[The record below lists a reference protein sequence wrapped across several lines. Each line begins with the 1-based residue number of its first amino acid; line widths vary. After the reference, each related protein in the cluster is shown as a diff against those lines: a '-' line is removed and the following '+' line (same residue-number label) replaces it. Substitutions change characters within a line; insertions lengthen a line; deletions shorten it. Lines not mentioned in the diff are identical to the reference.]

1 MNFETRKEVIAFLCE
16 QLSDKN
22 YCEPDYYEKVWKR
35 EMLSSTSY
43 GNYFAIPHAIKRCAK
58 RNAVSICCLDKAID
72 WDGKKVK
79 VVLLLSLKEERE
91 DMFEELFVQL
101 VDMLDEVRF
110 VKKLSRQQSFESFIK
125 LCQSSI
131 EMTE

>member
-1 MNFETRKEVIAFLCE
+1 
-16 QLSDKN
+16 
-22 YCEPDYYEKVWKR
+22 
-35 EMLSSTSY
+35 
-43 GNYFAIPHAIKRCAK
+43 
-58 RNAVSICCLDKAID
+58 LDKAID

-79 VVLLLSLKEERE
+79 LVLLLSLKEERE